1 MTDFTLKL
9 SEIDDTCKNL
19 VGGKAVSVAKMALN
33 NLKVPKSLCV
43 TTYTFDTFLDHEGL
57 RDKILMEYYRK
68 RFEDM
73 RWEEIWDLALRI
85 KNMFLN
91 TPFPTEM
98 QSKLKPLLDN
108 FFTDN
113 PVVVRSSAIGED
125 SAKFS
130 FAGIHESYV
139 NVRGAD
145 SILKHL
151 KLVWASLFSDVAILY
166 RQETGLDVNSSK
178 MAVIIQQFI
187 DGQKSGV
194 AFGKSP
200 NSNANMMIEAVYGL
214 NQGLVDGT
222 IEPDRWILSRKNGRV
237 ISYTPAIK
245 NNIIT
250 AQKTG
255 ISISEIPGVAAG
267 KAALTE
273 NEIHGVYGLCKKVE
287 DIFGTAQDSEW
298 TYRNRT
304 LYSLQSR
311 PITTQS
317 SDSSDSQRQWYL
329 SLKTSL
335 ENLKQLRGEIEQELI
350 PKMQDVARSMEKI
363 ELSLISD
370 KELAN
375 ELAKRKKIFD
385 NWRDIYCDKFIP
397 FAHAVRFFGEIYNKQ
412 LKPEDPYEF
421 TQLLVST
428 DMKSLER
435 NRMLEELAKMLVS
448 KKIIAKNQNKS
459 LKDIEAK
466 FDKKLNEFLKIFG
479 NPMWGLDSGKEYKDS
494 IIKLLRQMAK
504 SEHKKPITSPKN
516 YKKLEDRFINSF
528 LPKEKDYALELL
540 DLARVSY
547 QLRDDD
553 NIYLGK
559 IEGQLYLVLS
569 ESKKRLGQRFEFD
582 MKNLNIEEAILAL
595 NNPNYKPVIKNKD
608 QFKGM
613 KVKVRPRQL
622 TGQPAGQGL
631 AIGKARVI
639 KNPEDLFE
647 FQIGEILVCDAID
660 PNMTFVVP
668 MASGIVERRGG
679 MLIHG
684 AIIAREYGL
693 PCITGVS
700 DAADLIKNGQKIVV
714 DGYLGI
720 VTISG
725 GKSLK

>member
-1 MTDFTLKL
+1 MTDFTIKL

-33 NLKVPKSLCV
+33 NLMVPKSLCV
-43 TTYTFDTFLDHEGL
+43 STYAFDTFLNHEGL

-85 KNMFLN
+85 KNMFLK
-91 TPFPTEM
+91 TAFPTEIS
-98 QSKLKPLLDN
+98 SKLKPLVSD
-108 FFTDN
+108 FFDDS

-139 NVRGAD
+139 NVRGVD

-151 KLVWASLFSDVAILY
+151 KLVWASLFSDAAILY

-187 DGQKSGV
+187 NGQKSGV

-200 NSNANMMIEAVYGL
+200 TSNANMMIEAVYGL

-222 IEPDRWILSRKNGRV
+222 VEPDRWVLSRSNGRI
-237 ISYTPAIK
+237 ISYTPATK
-245 NNIIT
+245 NKIIT
-250 AQKTG
+250 AQKNG
-255 ISISEIPGVAAG
+255 ITISEIPGSASR
-267 KAALTE
+267 KETLTH
-273 NEIHGVYGLCKKVE
+273 NEIHGIYNLCKNLE
-287 DIFGTAQDSEW
+287 GIFGTAQDAEW

-311 PITTQS
+311 PITTQAS
-317 SDSSDSQRQWYL
+317 NNSDPQRQWYL
-329 SLKTSL
+329 SLKRSL
-335 ENLKQLRGEIEQELI
+335 ENLKQLRSEIEHELI
-350 PKMQDVARSMEKI
+350 PKMQDVASSMGKI
-363 ELSLISD
+363 KLSQLNNN
-370 KELAN
+370 KLAN
-375 ELAKRKKIFD
+375 ELDKRKKIFEK
-385 NWRDIYCDKFIP
+385 WRDIYWEKFIP
-397 FAHAVRFFGEIYNKQ
+397 FAHAVRLFGEIYNKQ
-412 LKPEDPYEF
+412 LQPEDPYEF

-435 NRMLEELAKMLVS
+435 NGILEELAKMLIS
-448 KKIIAKNQNKS
+448 KERITNIQNKRQKKI
-459 LKDIEAK
+459 DVK
-466 FDKKLNEFLKIFG
+466 FDRMLNEFFEKFG
-479 NPMWGLDSGKEYKDS
+479 NPIWGLDSSKEYKNS
-494 IIKLLRQMAK
+494 IIKLLRQMTK
-504 SEHKKPITSPKN
+504 SGLKKPTVSQKN
-516 YKKLEDRFINSF
+516 YKSLENRFINSF

-540 DLARVSY
+540 DLARISY

-559 IEGQLYLVLS
+559 IEGQLYSVVS

-595 NNPNYKPVIKNKD
+595 NNPQYIPVINNQE

-613 KVKVRPRQL
+613 KVKVKPRQL

-631 AIGKARVI
+631 AVGKARVI
-639 KNPEDLFE
+639 RNPKDLFK
-647 FQIGEILVCDAID
+647 FKTGEILVCDAID
-660 PNMTFVVP
+660 PNMTFIVP
-668 MASGIVERRGG
+668 IAAGIVERRGG

-700 DAADLIKNGQKIVV
+700 DAVDLINTGQNITV

-720 VTISG
+720 ITINR
-725 GKSLK
+725 GK

>member
-1 MTDFTLKL
+1 MTEFALKL
-9 SEIDDTCKNL
+9 WQIDESCKHR
-19 VGGKAVSVAKMALN
+19 VGGKAFAVAKMSSN
-33 NLKVPKSLCV
+33 KLKVTKSLCI
-43 TTYTFDTFLDHEGL
+43 TTDTFEAFLEHKGL
-57 RDKILMEYYRK
+57 RNKILMEYYKK

-73 RWEEIWDLALRI
+73 RWEEIWDLSLRI

-98 QSKLKPLLDN
+98 HSKLKPLLDN
-108 FFTDN
+108 FFKDN

-222 IEPDRWILSRKNGRV
+222 IEPDRWVLSRKNGRV

-250 AQKTG
+250 AQKSG

-273 NEIHGVYGLCKKVE
+273 NEIHGVYSFCKKVE

-311 PITTQS
+311 PITTQV

-329 SLKTSL
+329 SLKRSL

-363 ELSLISD
+363 ELSLLSD

-385 NWRDIYCDKFIP
+385 NWRDIYWDKFIP

-421 TQLLVST
+421 TQLLVSK

-466 FDKKLNEFLKIFG
+466 FDKKLNEFLEIFG

-559 IEGQLYLVLS
+559 IEGQLYSVLS

-582 MKNLNIEEAILAL
+582 MKNLNIEEGILAL

-639 KNPEDLFE
+639 KNPEDLFK
-647 FQIGEILVCDAID
+647 FQTGEILVCDAID

>member
-1 MTDFTLKL
+1 MTDFTIKL

-33 NLKVPKSLCV
+33 NLMVPKSLCV
-43 TTYTFDTFLDHEGL
+43 STYAFDTFLNHEGL

-85 KNMFLN
+85 KNMFLK
-91 TPFPTEM
+91 TAFPTEIS
-98 QSKLKPLLDN
+98 SKLKPLVSD
-108 FFTDN
+108 FFDDS

-139 NVRGAD
+139 NVRGVD

-151 KLVWASLFSDVAILY
+151 KLVWASLFSDAAILY

-187 DGQKSGV
+187 NGQKSGV

-200 NSNANMMIEAVYGL
+200 TSNANMMIEAVYGL

-222 IEPDRWILSRKNGRV
+222 VEPDRWVLSRSNGRI
-237 ISYTPAIK
+237 ISYTPATK
-245 NNIIT
+245 NKIIT
-250 AQKTG
+250 AQKNG
-255 ISISEIPGVAAG
+255 ITISEIPGSASR
-267 KAALTE
+267 KETLTH
-273 NEIHGVYGLCKKVE
+273 NEIHGIYNLCKNLE
-287 DIFGTAQDSEW
+287 GIFGTAQDAEW

-311 PITTQS
+311 PITTQAS
-317 SDSSDSQRQWYL
+317 NNSDPQRQWYL
-329 SLKTSL
+329 SLKRSL
-335 ENLKQLRGEIEQELI
+335 ENLKQLRSEIEHELI
-350 PKMQDVARSMEKI
+350 PKMQDVASSMGKI
-363 ELSLISD
+363 KLSQLNN
-370 KELAN
+370 KKLAN
-375 ELAKRKKIFD
+375 ELDKRKKIFEK
-385 NWRDIYCDKFIP
+385 WRDIYWEKFIP
-397 FAHAVRFFGEIYNKQ
+397 FAHAVRLFGEIYNKQ
-412 LKPEDPYEF
+412 LQPEDPYEF

-435 NRMLEELAKMLVS
+435 NGILEELAKMLIS
-448 KKIIAKNQNKS
+448 KERITNIQNKRQKKI
-459 LKDIEAK
+459 DVK
-466 FDKKLNEFLKIFG
+466 FDRMLNEFFEKFG
-479 NPMWGLDSGKEYKDS
+479 NPIWGLDSSKEYKNS
-494 IIKLLRQMAK
+494 IIKLLRQMTK
-504 SEHKKPITSPKN
+504 SGLKKPTVSQKN
-516 YKKLEDRFINSF
+516 YKSLENRFINSF

-540 DLARVSY
+540 DLARISY

-559 IEGQLYLVLS
+559 IEGQLYSVVS

-595 NNPNYKPVIKNKD
+595 NNPQYIPVINNQE

-613 KVKVRPRQL
+613 KVKVKPRQL

-631 AIGKARVI
+631 AVGKARVI
-639 KNPEDLFE
+639 RNPKDLFK
-647 FQIGEILVCDAID
+647 FKTGEILVCDAID
-660 PNMTFVVP
+660 PNMTFIVP
-668 MASGIVERRGG
+668 IAAGIVERRGG

-700 DAADLIKNGQKIVV
+700 DAVDLINTGQNITV

-720 VTISG
+720 ITINR
-725 GKSLK
+725 GK

>member
-9 SEIDDTCKNL
+9 SQIDDTCKSL
-19 VGGKAVSVAKMALN
+19 VGGKALSVAKMATN
-33 NLKVPKSLCV
+33 NLKIPKSLCV
-43 TTYTFDTFLDHEGL
+43 TTYTFDTFLNHEGL

-98 QSKLKPLLDN
+98 HGKLKPLLDN
-108 FFTDN
+108 FFNDN

-222 IEPDRWILSRKNGRV
+222 IEPDRWVLSRKNGRV

-250 AQKTG
+250 AQKSG

-287 DIFGTAQDSEW
+287 GIFGTAQDSEW

-329 SLKTSL
+329 SLKRSL
-335 ENLKQLRGEIEQELI
+335 ENLKQLRSEIEQELI

-363 ELSLISD
+363 ELSLLSN

-385 NWRDIYCDKFIP
+385 NWRDIYWDKFIP

-448 KKIIAKNQNKS
+448 KKVIAKNQNKS
-459 LKDIEAK
+459 LKDIDVK
-466 FDKKLNEFLKIFG
+466 FDKMLEEFLKKFG
-479 NPMWGLDSGKEYKDS
+479 NPIWGLNSGKEYKNS
-494 IIKLLRQMAK
+494 IIKLLRQIAK
-504 SEHKKPITSPKN
+504 SEHKKPIASPKN

-559 IEGQLYLVLS
+559 IEGQLYSVLS

-595 NNPNYKPVIKNKD
+595 NNPDYKPVIKNKD

-639 KNPEDLFE
+639 KSPEDLFK
-647 FQIGEILVCDAID
+647 FQTGEILVCDAID

-668 MASGIVERRGG
+668 MASAIVERRGG

-700 DAADLIKNGQKIVV
+700 DAADLIKNGQEIVV

-720 VTISG
+720 VTING
-725 GKSLK
+725 GKSSK